1 MLLKKTRLELG
12 GIKFDIN
19 PRSKIIKV
27 SFGEEKTKINRDDLW
42 QMIFAISDPKQQE
55 EMIPTIERPMMQF
68 KRVHNVKLKNDMK
81 AGEMLEVTCKVDV
94 PITVVDALLEQAIK
108 ERDEKV
114 LKEAGLVA
122 SCIRP
127 DNAASSVVC

>member
-19 PRSKIIKV
+19 PRSKIINV
-27 SFGEEKTKINRDDLW
+27 SLGVYKTKINRDDLW
-42 QMIFAISDPKQQE
+42 QMIFAISDPVQQE
-55 EMIPTIERPMMQF
+55 SMIPTIERPMMQF
-68 KRVHNVKLKNDMK
+68 KRVHNVKMKNDMK

-114 LKEAGLVA
+114 LKEAGMVA
-122 SCIRP
+122 SCLKS
-127 DNAASSVVC
+127 DDAQSSVVC